1 MGGEVPM
8 TDDQRRSIVS
18 NRQADSGAV
27 TSLASQA
34 LSVLANRRAARDGR
48 IRLDLV
54 RQLELAVLDRNPLR
68 RMDALAEIRKAG
80 ITDVEIAEDFIPHVA
95 RRLGDAWCEDNMSFA
110 DVTIGSARLQAM
122 VRDLGPPEPAIGD
135 RPVGR
140 VAVIVREE
148 KKNHQRKK
156 QKKKR
161 NAYDPGVVWSQG

>member
-95 RRLGDAWCEDNMSFA
+95 RRLGE
-110 DVTIGSARLQAM
+110 
-122 VRDLGPPEPAIGD
+122 
-135 RPVGR
+135 
-140 VAVIVREE
+140 
-148 KKNHQRKK
+148 K
-156 QKKKR
+156 QKKKKKKR
-161 NAYDPGVVWSQG
+161 NRKKRKKKNRIKRKKNKK